1 MLAREIMTQ
10 RGNAMDAL
18 KISAQFAAYT
28 WYMEMKDEATPA
40 KEEGVRFARDNATA
54 FSSCAHEGLG
64 RLLIRLA
71 AGGRR
76 TPRRRSRAA
85 EPSSQL

>member
-18 KISAQFAAYT
+18 KISAQFAAYI
-28 WYMEMKDEATPA
+28 WYMEMKDEATTA
-40 KEEGVRFARDNATA
+40 KEEGVRFARENAMV

-64 RLLIRLA
+64 QLLIRLA
-71 AGGRR
+71 AGRR
-76 TPRRRSRAA
+76 RVPRRRKRTA
-85 EPSSQL
+85 ELLPQL